1 MTDKVN
7 FEVTRKVV
15 ERIPLLES
23 EPKTLGELF
32 RQADSK
38 YKNPKALN
46 YKSGDKWL
54 SISSEEMIERA
65 ENIALGLYSL
75 GIRKGDRVAILSA
88 NSPNW
93 TLTDA
98 GCQMIGIVD
107 VPIYTTL
114 APNSV
119 KYILNDAGVR
129 IRFLQDKE
137 AYERIK
143 QVLGECPSL
152 EKRGFFNL
160 KAPKLEDSLLLS
172 ELETLGKNLK
182 DSQPELMKELERNV
196 QPSDLAT
203 LIYTSG

>member
-1 MTDKVN
+1 
-7 FEVTRKVV
+7 
-15 ERIPLLES
+15 
-23 EPKTLGELF
+23 
-32 RQADSK
+32 
-38 YKNPKALN
+38 
-46 YKSGDKWL
+46 
-54 SISSEEMIERA
+54 MIERA

-129 IRFLQDKE
+129 ILFLQDQE

-152 EKRGFFNL
+152 EKIVFFNL
-160 KAPKLEDSLLLS
+160 KAPKLEDSLAF
-172 ELETLGKNLK
+172 
-182 DSQPELMKELERNV
+182 R
-196 QPSDLAT
+196 A
-203 LIYTSG
+203 